1 MVCKIPKK
9 KVLMNERCRAFYEG
23 DLAKRSKLQD
33 GIKMEVRK
41 AELNYK
47 MNLEKELSRNNVG
60 SVWKGMT
67 FITGFKGCETK
78 KIQLPGYDSSS
89 QLALE

>member
-1 MVCKIPKK
+1 MRVIWQKDQ
-9 KVLMNERCRAFYEG
+9 NCRMG
-23 DLAKRSKLQD
+23 LKWK
-33 GIKMEVRK
+33 RK
-41 AELNYK
+41 AKLNYK